1 MKKIDATKY
10 TPEIILDE
18 ENGVIEIKGKSYPEN
33 TFEFY
38 KQLMDWLDEYFENP
52 KPKTIFNIEL
62 IYLNSSTS
70 KFLYDLFDYLEEKSE
85 EYDIEI
91 NWIYDEENEV
101 AEETGED
108 FQEDFED
115 LNFNLIA
122 KEE

>member
-1 MKKIDATKY
+1 MKKIESTKY

-18 ENGVIEIKGKSYPEN
+18 ENGVVEIKGKSYPEN

-52 KPKTIFNIEL
+52 QSKTIFNIEL

-85 EYDIEI
+85 KYEIEI

-108 FQEDFED
+108 FKEDFEEI
-115 LNFNLIA
+115 NFNLVV

>member
-1 MKKIDATKY
+1 VKKIEATKY

-38 KQLMDWLDEYFENP
+38 KQLMDWLDEYFKNP
-52 KPKTIFNIEL
+52 AKKTTFNIEL

-85 EYDIEI
+85 DNEIEI

-108 FQEDFED
+108 FKEDFED
-115 LNFNLIA
+115 MNFNLVA
-122 KEE
+122 KED

>member
-1 MKKIDATKY
+1 MKKIEATKY

-18 ENGVIEIKGKSYPEN
+18 ENGVVEIKGKSYPEN

-38 KQLMDWLDEYFENP
+38 KQLMDWLDEYFQNP
-52 KPKTIFNIEL
+52 QSKTVFNMEL

-85 EYDIEI
+85 DNEIEI

-108 FQEDFED
+108 FKEDFED
-115 LNFNLIA
+115 MNFNLVA
-122 KEE
+122 KED